1 MRAPQRKR
9 PRKREINVPRD
20 VDLAGIAE
28 KVSYVGSPEHKDFP
42 SFAGRPL
49 LRADASRCP
58 RWIKDRQVVEEWLRS
73 AILQGAVGAPWERG
87 FPRYVWRK
95 ENDTVFEGR
104 LTNSVQ
110 GEYKGYP
117 LERDEWPHG
126 IEDMYA

>member
-9 PRKREINVPRD
+9 PRKREFNVPCD
-20 VDLAGIAE
+20 ADLAGIAE

-42 SFAGRPL
+42 SFAGRPRF
-49 LRADASRCP
+49 RADASRCP

-73 AILQGAVGAPWERG
+73 AIRQGSVGAPWERG

-117 LERDEWPHG
+117 LERDEWPRG